1 MAVSDAASL
10 VAAAVRAAC
19 EARAPRRTVAAV
31 AAAAVSAAAGTAA
44 PSQQRRPRVIESAPA
59 DRNVGGEEEEAR
71 REAIKAKRRR
81 RRQRKKE
88 ARAAAALD
96 KGDGVPTNTAQAEA
110 GDMETERTADT
121 ATFGAGDAQT
131 AAGEVMPPRRGKA
144 PDVFEKG
151 HTGLTPPCKRHCGVP
166 TEETGAEPEDASVD
180 SDGSESGITIYTESE
195 GGSAHPLW
203 SPSMKIGRSEAL
215 RRWEEHKQMK
225 RGEVPK
231 LPAGGSGPSS

>member
-10 VAAAVRAAC
+10 VAAAARAAC

-59 DRNVGGEEEEAR
+59 EEEAR

-96 KGDGVPTNTAQAEA
+96 KGDGAEA
-110 GDMETERTADT
+110 GDMETERTGDT

-131 AAGEVMPPRRGKA
+131 AAGEVTPPRRSKVPA
-144 PDVFEKG
+144 VFEKG

-180 SDGSESGITIYTESE
+180 SDGAESGITIYTESE

>member
-1 MAVSDAASL
+1 MAASDAASL

-31 AAAAVSAAAGTAA
+31 AAAAVSAAAGIAA
-44 PSQQRRPRVIESAPA
+44 PCQQRRPRVVKSAPA
-59 DRNVGGEEEEAR
+59 DSNVGGEEEEAR

-88 ARAAAALD
+88 ARAAATSD
-96 KGDGVPTNTAQAEA
+96 KGAEVRTNTAQADA
-110 GDMETERTADT
+110 GMETQRTTDT
-121 ATFGAGDAQT
+121 ATVGAGDAPPD
-131 AAGEVMPPRRGKA
+131 AGEVTPPRRSKV

-151 HTGLTPPCKRHCGVP
+151 HTGLTPPCKRHCGDP
-166 TEETGAEPEDASVD
+166 TEKTGADPEDVSVD
-180 SDGSESGITIYTESE
+180 SEDALSGITIYTESE

-203 SPSMKIGRSEAL
+203 SPSVKIGRSEAI

-231 LPAGGSGPSS
+231 LPAGSSKASS